1 MRASLRLRPAPL
13 VAVVALVALAACSSG
28 GDDPVDV
35 VRAAPEKTIDAG
47 TARVAINIAVA
58 STGTTGAVTGEGAF
72 DLQEGRGAFSLNL
85 GAFGASFGATT
96 LDAVLEG
103 STIFVRVPPQLAA
116 AAGNKQWVR
125 IDLSTLSQ
133 QTGVDIGSLGQLQS
147 VDPSQA
153 LRFLEG
159 AVDDMEEVGE
169 EPVRGE
175 QTTHYRGTVD
185 LRRASAEV
193 DADARAA
200 VDQAIESLGTS
211 TFPADV
217 WVDDEG
223 RLRKLSFEIAR
234 TDAGPQSAGR
244 VELELYDFGTDVN
257 AQPPPADQT
266 TDLTSLFAG
275 TPGRR

>member
-1 MRASLRLRPAPL
+1 MTAAVRSLA
-13 VAVVALVALAACSSG
+13 AAVALVLLAACSGSG
-28 GDDPVDV
+28 GDDAADV

-47 TARVAINIAVA
+47 TARVAINITFA
-58 STGTTGAVTGEGAF
+58 STGATATVGGEGAF
-72 DLQEGRGAFSLNL
+72 DLQDGRGALSLDL
-85 GAFGASFGATT
+85 GALAATFGAST
-96 LDAVLEG
+96 LDAVLDG
-103 STIFVRVPPQLAA
+103 STIYVKTPAQMAA
-116 AAGNKQWVR
+116 AATKPWIR
-125 IDLSTLSQ
+125 IDLGTLGQ
-133 QTGVDIGSLGQLQS
+133 QAGVDIGSLGQLRS

-175 QTTHYRGTVD
+175 ATTHYRGTVD
-185 LRRASAEV
+185 LRKARDEV
-193 DADARAA
+193 DADARPA

-223 RLRKLSFEIAR
+223 RLRKLAFEIAR
-234 TDAGPQSAGR
+234 TDSGPSSAGR
-244 VELELYDFGTDVN
+244 VELELYDFGTTVDVQIP
-257 AQPPPADQT
+257 AADQT
-266 TDLTSLFAG
+266 TDFTSLFAG

>member
-1 MRASLRLRPAPL
+1 MGSLAAV
-13 VAVVALVALAACSSG
+13 VALVALVALAACSSG

-47 TARVAINIAVA
+47 TARVAINISFA

-72 DLQEGRGAFSLNL
+72 DLQDARGAFTLNL

-96 LDAVLEG
+96 LDAVLDG
-103 STIFVRVPPQLAA
+103 STIFLKVPPQLTA

-125 IDLSTLSQ
+125 IDLATLSQ
-133 QTGVDIGSLGQLQS
+133 QTGIDIGSLGQLQS
-147 VDPSQA
+147 VDPGQA

-223 RLRKLSFEIAR
+223 RMRKLSFQIAR
-234 TDAGPQSAGR
+234 SDGGPQTAGR
-244 VELELYDFGTDVN
+244 LELELYDFGTEVD
-257 AQPPPADQT
+257 AQPPPPDQT
-266 TDLTSLFAG
+266 GDITSFFAG